1 MPIRK
6 SHYVKGLQERGAEG
20 RAFEDVFAVSKKS
33 VLTSSRDKPYLR
45 LTLSD
50 RTGEIEGFLWD
61 DAELFASRFEAGD
74 LVTVAARLQ
83 IRNDAPQLR
92 VDAIDRVSDRDLEG
106 IDRRDFL
113 PGLAMEAC
121 QELWEELA
129 TILSEV
135 SHPELARLL
144 QGFLEDPKFRGV
156 FLDAPAAK
164 GFHHAYLGGLLE
176 HTVGVLRL
184 SRALGGLYSDR
195 LNRDLLLAGAFFH
208 DIGKVR
214 ELSRRPG
221 FDYTDEGALLGHI
234 VAGAHMV
241 REAAARLQGFPQS
254 LLLQLEHLIL
264 SHHGEKEWGAPV
276 QPQTLEAIALHY
288 LDNLDAK
295 LAGALQWL
303 DRENVGAGS
312 WSSFWRGMG
321 RSLLRTPNLGA
332 AEGGAARGTGSMEDV
347 EAALLR
353 LEEPGPTG
361 AEQEQGRPV
370 SRRRQP
376 QEARGGQRELF

>member
-1 MPIRK
+1 MPTRK

-45 LTLSD
+45 VTLSD
-50 RTGEIEGFLWD
+50 RTGEIEGFLWE

-74 LVTVAARLQ
+74 LVVVAARLQ
-83 IRNDAPQLR
+83 IRNDEPQLR
-92 VDAIDRVSDRDLEG
+92 LDSIDLVPDRDLEG

-113 PGLAMEAC
+113 PGLDLEVC
-121 QELWEELA
+121 RTLWDELA
-129 TILSEV
+129 TVLEEV
-135 SHPELARLL
+135 SNPELTRLVRV
-144 QGFLEDPKFRGV
+144 FLDDPKFRAV

-184 SRALGGLYSDR
+184 ARALGGLYGSR
-195 LNRDLLLAGAFFH
+195 LNRDLLLVGALFH
-208 DIGKVR
+208 DVGKVR

-241 REAAARLQGFPQS
+241 REAAGRLPGFPPS
-254 LLLQLEHLIL
+254 LLLQVEHLIL

-295 LAGALQWL
+295 LAGAVQWL
-303 DRENVGAGS
+303 DRENVGPGS

-321 RSLLRTPNLGA
+321 RSLLRTPSLGPADGASARA
-332 AEGGAARGTGSMEDV
+332 AESLDDV

-353 LEEPGPTG
+353 LEETIPAGSTPDPEPGAPRRRPT
-361 AEQEQGRPV
+361 QE
-370 SRRRQP
+370 SRR
-376 QEARGGQRELF
+376 GQRELF